1 METERTDY
9 YKLEKLCAEERLSA
23 PVGVDYA
30 VSLHEMNWFRFDG
43 CEPSGK
49 FSESG
54 LMQVEKNVQVYMD
67 KEWHPV
73 IFYTTSYSGPCAPI
87 LQGTLHYHDSP
98 AGRLIDPEKA
108 AQAVKD
114 SVDRGTPTREI
125 ATASRYLMLAA
136 VSICTDS
143 MNAFEH
149 YLDASEGYQ
158 RENAEY
164 MVLDGRKAAA
174 QIQSILGVMSELEGL
189 EEHE

>member
-1 METERTDY
+1 MEVFGTPFVCTNGADGKMPLALMPDPPED
-9 YKLEKLCAEERLSA
+9 
-23 PVGVDYA
+23 VDRSFA
-30 VSLHEMNWFRFDG
+30 
-43 CEPSGK
+43 
-49 FSESG
+49 
-54 LMQVEKNVQVYMD
+54 
-67 KEWHPV
+67 
-73 IFYTTSYSGPCAPI
+73 
-87 LQGTLHYHDSP
+87 P

-108 AQAVKD
+108 DQMVKD

-149 YLDASEGYQ
+149 YLDASEDYQ
-158 RENAEY
+158 RDNAEY

-189 EEHE
+189 EEH

>member
-1 METERTDY
+1 MEATKIVITGKPLVD
-9 YKLEKLCAEERLSA
+9 LDSIPDMLG
-23 PVGVDYA
+23 GV
-30 VSLHEMNWFRFDG
+30 
-43 CEPSGK
+43 
-49 FSESG
+49 
-54 LMQVEKNVQVYMD
+54 VED
-67 KEWHPV
+67 TIDRH
-73 IFYTTSYSGPCAPI
+73 YT
-87 LQGTLHYHDSP
+87 P

-108 AQAVKD
+108 DQMVKD

-149 YLDASEGYQ
+149 YLDASEEYQ
-158 RENAEY
+158 RDNAEY

-189 EEHE
+189 EEH

>member
-1 METERTDY
+1 MEELGTPFVCTVNADGSPDFTLIPDPP
-9 YKLEKLCAEERLSA
+9 KD
-23 PVGVDYA
+23 VDRSFA
-30 VSLHEMNWFRFDG
+30 
-43 CEPSGK
+43 
-49 FSESG
+49 
-54 LMQVEKNVQVYMD
+54 
-67 KEWHPV
+67 
-73 IFYTTSYSGPCAPI
+73 
-87 LQGTLHYHDSP
+87 P

-108 AQAVKD
+108 DQVVKD

-149 YLDASEGYQ
+149 YLDASEEYQ

-189 EEHE
+189 EEH

>member
-1 METERTDY
+1 METTKTVITGKPLVD
-9 YKLEKLCAEERLSA
+9 LDSIPDMLS
-23 PVGVDYA
+23 D
-30 VSLHEMNWFRFDG
+30 
-43 CEPSGK
+43 
-49 FSESG
+49 
-54 LMQVEKNVQVYMD
+54 VEND
-67 KEWHPV
+67 
-73 IFYTTSYSGPCAPI
+73 IDRNFA
-87 LQGTLHYHDSP
+87 P

-108 AQAVKD
+108 DQAVKD
-114 SVDRGTPTREI
+114 SVDRGAPTREI

-149 YLDASEGYQ
+149 YLDASEDYQ

-189 EEHE
+189 EEH

>member
-1 METERTDY
+1 MEELGTPFVCTVNADGSPAFTLMPDPP
-9 YKLEKLCAEERLSA
+9 KD
-23 PVGVDYA
+23 VDRNIA
-30 VSLHEMNWFRFDG
+30 
-43 CEPSGK
+43 
-49 FSESG
+49 
-54 LMQVEKNVQVYMD
+54 
-67 KEWHPV
+67 
-73 IFYTTSYSGPCAPI
+73 
-87 LQGTLHYHDSP
+87 P

-108 AQAVKD
+108 EQAVKD
-114 SVDRGTPTREI
+114 SVDRGTPTRKI

-149 YLDASEGYQ
+149 YLHASEDYQ

-189 EEHE
+189 EEH

>member
-1 METERTDY
+1 MEATKIVITGKPLVDLDNIPDMLGYEETDIDRNI
-9 YKLEKLCAEERLSA
+9 A
-23 PVGVDYA
+23 
-30 VSLHEMNWFRFDG
+30 
-43 CEPSGK
+43 
-49 FSESG
+49 
-54 LMQVEKNVQVYMD
+54 
-67 KEWHPV
+67 
-73 IFYTTSYSGPCAPI
+73 
-87 LQGTLHYHDSP
+87 P

-108 AQAVKD
+108 DQVVKD

-136 VSICTDS
+136 VSICADS

-149 YLDASEGYQ
+149 YLDASEDYQ

-189 EEHE
+189 EEH

>member
-1 METERTDY
+1 METTRTGFHDP
-9 YKLEKLCAEERLSA
+9 EKSCAEERLSA

-30 VSLHEMNWFRFDG
+30 VSLHEMHWFRFNG
-43 CEPSGK
+43 GEPSGK

-54 LMQVEKNVQVYMD
+54 LLQGKEGVQVYLN

-73 IFYTTSYSGPCAPI
+73 LFYTTCYSGPAGRYYKEPCIIMP
-87 LQGTLHYHDSP
+87 HP

-149 YLDASEGYQ
+149 YLDASEEYQ

-164 MVLDGRKAAA
+164 MVLDGRKTAA

-189 EEHE
+189 EEH

>member
-1 METERTDY
+1 MEATKIVITG
-9 YKLEKLCAEERLSA
+9 KPL
-23 PVGVDYA
+23 VD
-30 VSLHEMNWFRFDG
+30 LDNIPDMLGD
-43 CEPSGK
+43 
-49 FSESG
+49 
-54 LMQVEKNVQVYMD
+54 VEND
-67 KEWHPV
+67 
-73 IFYTTSYSGPCAPI
+73 IDRSFA
-87 LQGTLHYHDSP
+87 P

-108 AQAVKD
+108 DQVVKD

-149 YLDASEGYQ
+149 YLDASEDYQ
-158 RENAEY
+158 RDNAEY

-189 EEHE
+189 EEH

>member
-1 METERTDY
+1 METSKTVITGKPLMD
-9 YKLEKLCAEERLSA
+9 LDNIPDMLS
-23 PVGVDYA
+23 D
-30 VSLHEMNWFRFDG
+30 
-43 CEPSGK
+43 
-49 FSESG
+49 
-54 LMQVEKNVQVYMD
+54 VEND
-67 KEWHPV
+67 
-73 IFYTTSYSGPCAPI
+73 IDRNIA
-87 LQGTLHYHDSP
+87 P
-98 AGRLIDPEKA
+98 AGRLIDPAKA

-114 SVDRGTPTREI
+114 SVDRGAPTREI

-149 YLDASEGYQ
+149 YLDASEEYQ

-189 EEHE
+189 EEH

>member
-1 METERTDY
+1 METTKTVITGKPLVD
-9 YKLEKLCAEERLSA
+9 LDSIPDMLS
-23 PVGVDYA
+23 D
-30 VSLHEMNWFRFDG
+30 
-43 CEPSGK
+43 
-49 FSESG
+49 
-54 LMQVEKNVQVYMD
+54 VEND
-67 KEWHPV
+67 
-73 IFYTTSYSGPCAPI
+73 IDRNFA
-87 LQGTLHYHDSP
+87 P

-149 YLDASEGYQ
+149 YLDASEDYQ

-189 EEHE
+189 EEH

>member
-1 METERTDY
+1 MEELGTPFVCTVNADGSPDFTLMPDPP
-9 YKLEKLCAEERLSA
+9 K
-23 PVGVDYA
+23 GVDRNFA
-30 VSLHEMNWFRFDG
+30 
-43 CEPSGK
+43 
-49 FSESG
+49 
-54 LMQVEKNVQVYMD
+54 
-67 KEWHPV
+67 
-73 IFYTTSYSGPCAPI
+73 
-87 LQGTLHYHDSP
+87 P

-114 SVDRGTPTREI
+114 SVDRGAPTREI

-149 YLDASEGYQ
+149 YLDASEDYQ

-189 EEHE
+189 EEH